1 MAGYIGSK
9 AVSVNTTSATISDDL
24 SVDGVTFNVDSS
36 NNRIGIGTT
45 APSDIVEI
53 DVAGSNTGLT
63 LTDNGDGFFPQIK
76 LDANRSGAGQGLGKF
91 SWHWNGTEVARIEG
105 AAGVD
110 ATNKDDGSLLFNTR
124 ASGAS
129 MATQMTILHDG
140 TVSVARGNLVIGTAG
155 KGIDFSAQ
163 TATSATAASAT
174 AELLDHYEEG
184 TWTPVVAGQGGG
196 ARTMGS
202 TNKGYYTRIG
212 RQVTVTGTIH
222 VTGSETLTDNV
233 VINGLPF
240 DADPSSNYRAVA
252 SAGANTLFDTGSAG
266 ERLAI
271 AIDPNNSFMFVVSVN
286 DNTPNYAHLANAAV
300 GTGNVYGVT
309 MTYDT
314 DA

>member
-63 LTDNGDGFFPQIK
+63 LTDNGDDYFPQIK
-76 LDANRSGAGQGLGKF
+76 LDSNRSGAGQGLGKF

-110 ATNKDDGSLLFNTR
+110 ATNKDDGSMLFNTR

-184 TWTPVVAGQGGG
+184 TWTASFAAGS
-196 ARTMGS
+196 GS
-202 TNKGYYTRIG
+202 ITISAAAGSYTKIG
-212 RQVTVTGTIH
+212 RQVTVQGAFS
-222 VTGSETLTDNV
+222 VGSVSSPSGDWAV
-233 VINGLPF
+233 SGLPF
-240 DADPSSNYRAVA
+240 NSA
-252 SAGANTLFDTGSAG
+252 SGAAFSTAGTIWVNTLNDTTGKTIQCRMDTATDDLHIFDLAGGNAGGAGGFTKAGSI
-266 ERLAI
+266 LNI
-271 AIDPNNSFMFVVSVN
+271 SV
-286 DNTPNYAHLANAAV
+286 TYFAA
-300 GTGNVYGVT
+300 
-309 MTYDT
+309 
-314 DA
+314 